1 MREIEIVGV
10 PIVPPPVHETATA
23 ADTAGV
29 VPEMVAVIVAFWP
42 APAVVHVTTPAC
54 VTVMFG
60 FDELHEIVEPAGAFA
75 VIATKVNGAF
85 AASAGTG
92 LGWI

>member
-10 PIVPPPVHETATA
+10 PTLLLPVHEMATA
-23 ADTAGV
+23 AETGGV
-29 VPEMVAVIVAFWP
+29 VPEMVAVIVPDWP
-42 APAVVHVTTPAC
+42 APAVVHVTTPAYM
-54 VTVMFG
+54 TVMFG
-60 FDELHEIVEPAGAFA
+60 FDDVNVTVEPAGAFV
-75 VIATKVNGAF
+75 VIATSVNGAF